1 MTLELKRSLRLWDG
15 LAMVVGIMV
24 GSGIF
29 RTPGLVAAQLGRP
42 WLTFVAWAAGG
53 ALAFLG
59 ALVFAELATRLP
71 RAGGKYVYAR
81 AAFGPRSGFVVG
93 WVEAVGIYAA
103 AIAAI
108 GVAAGEFLVRL
119 AGWPAALTPW
129 VGVGFVAL
137 FTGINLVGVASGR
150 WVQNLVT
157 AAKVLALG
165 GVVVIALV
173 EGSGAGWHGTLPGA
187 PRGLAV
193 WAALAVAFQSVI
205 WTYYGYV
212 DAAKIAEEVVDPG
225 RTLPRVFLGGIAL
238 AAALYLLLN
247 AAFFTVL
254 PLERVAASNLVAAD
268 AAAAMF
274 GARGGAV
281 IAALALIVV
290 LASLNGNVFV
300 TPRVLFGL
308 AREGL
313 APAALAR
320 VNRGGTP
327 WVAMLVVGAVAMGLA
342 ATGTFG
348 QLLSLAIVLILV
360 IDGAVVVALFPLR
373 ARTPQA
379 PFRVPLFP
387 ILPALFLLIY
397 AALLVGSVVAQP
409 GLVAIAFGV
418 LAAAYG
424 LSYVAGAAFASPPRG
439 PSASAHAD
447 PSSSPPTTSER

>member
-42 WLTFVAWAAGG
+42 WLTFVAWTAGG

-59 ALVFAELATRLP
+59 ALLFAELATRLP

-81 AAFGPRSGFVVG
+81 EAFGPRAGFVVG
-93 WVEAVGIYAA
+93 WVEALGMYAA

-119 AGWPAALTPW
+119 AGWPAAVTPW
-129 VGVGFVAL
+129 AGVGFVAL
-137 FTGINLVGVASGR
+137 FTAINLVGVASGR

-173 EGSGAGWHGTLPGA
+173 HGTGSGWHGVLAGA
-187 PRGLAV
+187 PRGAAV
-193 WAALAVAFQSVI
+193 WGALAVAFQSVI

-247 AAFFTVL
+247 AAFFNVL

-268 AAAAMF
+268 AATAIF
-274 GARGGAV
+274 GARGGKV

-308 AREGL
+308 AREGAGL

-342 ATGTFG
+342 ATGTFAD
-348 QLLSLAIVLILV
+348 LLSLAIVLILL
-360 IDGAVVVALFPLR
+360 IDGFVVAALFRLR
-373 ARTPQA
+373 ARTPEA
-379 PFRVPLFP
+379 PFRVAFFP
-387 ILPALFLLIY
+387 ALPVLFLLIY
-397 AALLVGSVVAQP
+397 AALFVGSALAQP
-409 GLVAIAFGV
+409 LVVVKAAALLG
-418 LAAAYG
+418 AAYG
-424 LSYVAGAAFASPPRG
+424 VSRVATRA
-439 PSASAHAD
+439 
-447 PSSSPPTTSER
+447 

>member
-1 MTLELKRSLRLWDG
+1 
-15 LAMVVGIMV
+15 MVVGIMV

-42 WLTFVAWAAGG
+42 WLTFVAWTAGG

-59 ALVFAELATRLP
+59 ALLFAELATRLP

-81 AAFGPRSGFVVG
+81 EAFGPRAGFVVG
-93 WVEAVGIYAA
+93 WVEALGMYAA

-119 AGWPAALTPW
+119 AGWPAAVTPW
-129 VGVGFVAL
+129 AGVGFVAL
-137 FTGINLVGVASGR
+137 FTAINLVGVASGR

-173 EGSGAGWHGTLPGA
+173 HGTGSGWHGVLAGA
-187 PRGLAV
+187 PRGAAV
-193 WAALAVAFQSVI
+193 WGALAVAFQSVI

-247 AAFFTVL
+247 AAFFNVL

-268 AAAAMF
+268 AATAIF
-274 GARGGAV
+274 GARGGKV

-308 AREGL
+308 ARDG
-313 APAALAR
+313 PAALAR

-342 ATGTFG
+342 ATGTFAD
-348 QLLSLAIVLILV
+348 LLSLAIVLILL
-360 IDGAVVVALFPLR
+360 IDGFVVAALFRLR
-373 ARTPQA
+373 ARTPEA
-379 PFRVPLFP
+379 PFRVAFFP
-387 ILPALFLLIY
+387 ALPVLFLLIY
-397 AALLVGSVVAQP
+397 AALFVGSALAQP
-409 GLVAIAFGV
+409 LVVVKAAALLG
-418 LAAAYG
+418 AAYG
-424 LSYVAGAAFASPPRG
+424 VSRVATRA
-439 PSASAHAD
+439 
-447 PSSSPPTTSER
+447 

>member
-1 MTLELKRSLRLWDG
+1 MSLELKRSLRLWDG

-24 GSGIF
+24 GAGIF

-42 WLTFVAWAAGG
+42 WLTFVAWIAGG

-59 ALVFAELATRLP
+59 ALLFAELATRLP

-81 AAFGPRSGFVVG
+81 AAFGPRAAFVVG
-93 WVEAVGIYAA
+93 WVEALGIYAA

-119 AGWPAALTPW
+119 TGWPPRAATPW
-129 VGVGFVAL
+129 AGVGFVAL

-157 AAKVLALG
+157 AAKVVALG
-165 GVVVIALV
+165 GVVVIALAHGN
-173 EGSGAGWHGTLPGA
+173 GSGWHGVLPGA
-187 PRGLAV
+187 PRGAAV
-193 WAALAVAFQSVI
+193 WGALAVAFQSVI

-225 RTLPRVFLGGIAL
+225 RTLPRVFVGGIAL
-238 AAALYLLLN
+238 AAVLYLLLN
-247 AAFFTVL
+247 AAFFNVL
-254 PLERVAASNLVAAD
+254 PLEQVAASNLVAAD
-268 AAAAMF
+268 AAAAIF
-274 GARGGAV
+274 GTRGEMV

-300 TPRVLFGL
+300 TPRVLFGM

-313 APAALAR
+313 APASLAR

-327 WVAMLVVGAVAMGLA
+327 WVAMLVVGAVALGLA

-348 QLLSLAIVLILV
+348 DLLSLAIVLILL
-360 IDGAVVVALFPLR
+360 IDGFVVAALFRLR
-373 ARTPQA
+373 ARASEA
-379 PFRVPLFP
+379 PFRVPFFP
-387 ILPALFLLIY
+387 ALPVLFLLVY
-397 AALLVGSVVAQP
+397 AALLVGTAVAQP
-409 GLVAIAFGV
+409 LVVVKAGVV

-424 LSYVAGAAFASPPRG
+424 LSWVATFHVG
-439 PSASAHAD
+439 
-447 PSSSPPTTSER
+447 

>member
-1 MTLELKRSLRLWDG
+1 MADLKRSLKLFDG

-42 WLTFVAWAAGG
+42 WLTFVAWTAGG

-59 ALVFAELATRLP
+59 ALLFAELATRLP

-81 AAFGPRSGFVVG
+81 EALGPRAGFVVG
-93 WVEAVGIYAA
+93 WVEALGMYAA

-119 AGWPAALTPW
+119 AGWPAAVTPW
-129 VGVGFVAL
+129 AGVGFVAL
-137 FTGINLVGVASGR
+137 FTAINLVGVASGR

-157 AAKVLALG
+157 AAKVLALV

-173 EGSGAGWHGTLPGA
+173 HGTGSGWHGVLAGA
-187 PRGLAV
+187 PRGAAV
-193 WAALAVAFQSVI
+193 WGALAVAFQSVI

-225 RTLPRVFLGGIAL
+225 RTVPRVLLGGIAL
-238 AAALYLLLN
+238 AAALDLLLS
-247 AAFFTVL
+247 AAFFNVL
-254 PLERVAASNLVAAD
+254 PLERVAASTLVAAD
-268 AAAAMF
+268 AAAAIF
-274 GARGGAV
+274 GARGGTV

-308 AREGL
+308 ARERRGL

-348 QLLSLAIVLILV
+348 DLLSLAIVLILL
-360 IDGAVVVALFPLR
+360 IDSFVVAALFRLR
-373 ARTPQA
+373 ARTPEA
-379 PFRVPLFP
+379 PFRVAFFP
-387 ILPALFLLIY
+387 ALPVLFLLIY
-397 AALLVGSVVAQP
+397 AALFVGSALAQP
-409 GLVAIAFGV
+409 LVVVKAAAV
-418 LAAAYG
+418 LVAAYG
-424 LSYVAGAAFASPPRG
+424 VSWVATRA
-439 PSASAHAD
+439 
-447 PSSSPPTTSER
+447 

>member
-1 MTLELKRSLRLWDG
+1 
-15 LAMVVGIMV
+15 MVVGIMV

-42 WLTFVAWAAGG
+42 WLTFVAWTAGG

-59 ALVFAELATRLP
+59 ALLFAELATRLP

-81 AAFGPRSGFVVG
+81 EAFGPRAGFVVG
-93 WVEAVGIYAA
+93 WVEALGMYAA

-119 AGWPAALTPW
+119 AGWPAAGTPW
-129 VGVGFVAL
+129 AGVGFVAL
-137 FTGINLVGVASGR
+137 FTAINLVGVASGR

-173 EGSGAGWHGTLPGA
+173 HGTGSGWHGVLAGA
-187 PRGLAV
+187 PRGAAV
-193 WAALAVAFQSVI
+193 WGALAVAFQSVI

-247 AAFFTVL
+247 AAFFNVL

-268 AAAAMF
+268 AATAIF
-274 GARGGAV
+274 GARGGKV

-342 ATGTFG
+342 ATGTFSD
-348 QLLSLAIVLILV
+348 LLSLAIVLILL
-360 IDGAVVVALFPLR
+360 IDGFVVAALFRLR
-373 ARTPQA
+373 ARTPEA
-379 PFRVPLFP
+379 PFRVAFFP
-387 ILPALFLLIY
+387 ALPVLFLLIY
-397 AALLVGSVVAQP
+397 AALFVGSALAQP
-409 GLVAIAFGV
+409 LVVVKAAALLG
-418 LAAAYG
+418 AAYG
-424 LSYVAGAAFASPPRG
+424 VSRVATRA
-439 PSASAHAD
+439 
-447 PSSSPPTTSER
+447 

>member
-1 MTLELKRSLRLWDG
+1 M
-15 LAMVVGIMV
+15 
-24 GSGIF
+24 
-29 RTPGLVAAQLGRP
+29 
-42 WLTFVAWAAGG
+42 
-53 ALAFLG
+53 
-59 ALVFAELATRLP
+59 
-71 RAGGKYVYAR
+71 
-81 AAFGPRSGFVVG
+81 
-93 WVEAVGIYAA
+93 
-103 AIAAI
+103 
-108 GVAAGEFLVRL
+108 
-119 AGWPAALTPW
+119 
-129 VGVGFVAL
+129 
-137 FTGINLVGVASGR
+137 
-150 WVQNLVT
+150 
-157 AAKVLALG
+157 
-165 GVVVIALV
+165 
-173 EGSGAGWHGTLPGA
+173 
-187 PRGLAV
+187 AV
-193 WAALAVAFQSVI
+193 WAALVVAFQSVI

-387 ILPALFLLIY
+387 ILPALFLVIY

-424 LSYVAGAAFASPPRG
+424 LSYAAGAAFASRG
-439 PSASAHAD
+439 ASASAHAD
-447 PSSSPPTTSER
+447 PRSSPPTTSEK

>member
-1 MTLELKRSLRLWDG
+1 
-15 LAMVVGIMV
+15 MVVGIMV

-42 WLTFVAWAAGG
+42 WLTFVAWTAGG

-59 ALVFAELATRLP
+59 ALLFAELATRLP

-81 AAFGPRSGFVVG
+81 EAFGPRAGFVVG
-93 WVEAVGIYAA
+93 WVEALGMYAA

-108 GVAAGEFLVRL
+108 GVAAGEFLLRL
-119 AGWPAALTPW
+119 AGWPAAVTPW
-129 VGVGFVAL
+129 AGVGFVAL
-137 FTGINLVGVASGR
+137 FTAINLVGVASGR

-173 EGSGAGWHGTLPGA
+173 HGTGSGWHGVLAGA
-187 PRGLAV
+187 PRGAAV
-193 WAALAVAFQSVI
+193 WGALAVAFQSVI

-212 DAAKIAEEVVDPG
+212 DATKIAEEVVDPG

-247 AAFFTVL
+247 AAFFNVL

-268 AAAAMF
+268 AATAIF
-274 GARGGAV
+274 GARGGKV

-308 AREGL
+308 ARDGGREGGGL

-342 ATGTFG
+342 ATGTFAD
-348 QLLSLAIVLILV
+348 LLSLAIVLILL
-360 IDGAVVVALFPLR
+360 IDGFVVAALFRLR
-373 ARTPQA
+373 ARTPEA
-379 PFRVPLFP
+379 PFRVAFFP
-387 ILPALFLLIY
+387 ALPVLFLLIY
-397 AALLVGSVVAQP
+397 AALFVGSALAQP
-409 GLVAIAFGV
+409 LVVVKAAALLG
-418 LAAAYG
+418 AAYG
-424 LSYVAGAAFASPPRG
+424 VSRVATRA
-439 PSASAHAD
+439 
-447 PSSSPPTTSER
+447 

>member
-1 MTLELKRSLRLWDG
+1 MADLKRSLKLFDG

-42 WLTFVAWAAGG
+42 WLTFVAWTAGG

-59 ALVFAELATRLP
+59 ALLFAELATRLP

-81 AAFGPRSGFVVG
+81 EAFGPRAGFVVG
-93 WVEAVGIYAA
+93 WVEALGMYAA

-119 AGWPAALTPW
+119 AGWPAAVTPW
-129 VGVGFVAL
+129 AGVGFVAL
-137 FTGINLVGVASGR
+137 FTAINLVGVASGR

-173 EGSGAGWHGTLPGA
+173 HGTGSGWHGVLAGA
-187 PRGLAV
+187 PRGAAV
-193 WAALAVAFQSVI
+193 WGALAVAFQSVI

-225 RTLPRVFLGGIAL
+225 RTVPRVFLGGIAL
-238 AAALYLLLN
+238 AAAVYLLLN
-247 AAFFTVL
+247 AAFFNVL

-268 AAAAMF
+268 AAAAIF
-274 GARGGAV
+274 GARGSTV

-300 TPRVLFGL
+300 TPRVLFGM

-313 APAALAR
+313 APAVLAR

-327 WVAMLVVGAVAMGLA
+327 WVAMLMVGAVALGLA

-348 QLLSLAIVLILV
+348 DLLSLAIVLILL
-360 IDGAVVVALFPLR
+360 IDSFVVAALFRLR
-373 ARTPQA
+373 ARTPEA
-379 PFRVPLFP
+379 PFRVAFFP
-387 ILPALFLLIY
+387 ALPVLFLLIY
-397 AALLVGSVVAQP
+397 AALFVGSALAQP
-409 GLVAIAFGV
+409 LVVVKAAAV
-418 LAAAYG
+418 LVAAYG
-424 LSYVAGAAFASPPRG
+424 VSRVATRA
-439 PSASAHAD
+439 
-447 PSSSPPTTSER
+447 